1 VVIGHGSFGK
11 VFRVLHKLEGYYYA
25 VKKIKIEIPR
35 NYDIWELDIFREIST
50 MVNL

>member
-1 VVIGHGSFGK
+1 VIGHGSFGK

-35 NYDIWELDIFREIST
+35 NYDIRELDIFREIST